1 MGNQCD
7 APFSVVYSS
16 RMKPSN
22 AEPVLLST
30 DMIMD
35 EAGHDVSTARI
46 WMHAWEGEGKIRS
59 RKEAV
64 HID

>member
-1 MGNQCD
+1 MSNGSQCD

-35 EAGHDVSTARI
+35 EAGNDVSTACM
-46 WMHAWEGEGKIRS
+46 WMHDGRVKAISDHGKRLY
-59 RKEAV
+59 V
-64 HID
+64 